1 MSTKSATLS
10 RVTIVSPRTRID
22 LALPS
27 DVPLS
32 DLLPTILHQAGEYY
46 IDEAGDNG
54 GWILSRLG
62 EDPLDTGHSC
72 SQLSVAD
79 GEMLYLN
86 PADAAKP
93 EIVFDDVIDAVATAT
108 EQRGNRWDHIATK
121 RFAVGVGTAA
131 LAAGALA
138 VLLTG
143 PPQLP
148 GAIVALAVAA
158 VLVGAS
164 ALLSRAVGDSRAATY
179 FGVTAV
185 VYAGVGGLLIAAGDR
200 TVSELDAPHVM
211 IAASAILL
219 FSVLGMVAVGDMASA
234 PVFITTILGAIVLGI
249 AVGFMMLI
257 DSPNFPSTAATGA
270 AIAAPLALALL
281 PSAPRLSLSMA
292 MVPTP
297 TLPSTTDEL
306 KEGDTETIDGKRI
319 LTLSE
324 HAGNYLEALYAFA
337 AVVGLVSS
345 IALAFSGELPGMV
358 LSTVVALILLSRS
371 RSIEDRPARIVML
384 ACGMGGLTAMLT
396 AIFLGTDSL
405 VVRLVAILGALTLL
419 TVIAMVYGLAVAGKK
434 IAPTWGRLLDIG
446 EALLIV
452 SILPL
457 AGWICH
463 LYDFALT
470 LRG

>member
-54 GWILSRLG
+54 GWILARLG
-62 EDPLDTGHSC
+62 DAPLDTGHSC
-72 SQLSVAD
+72 SQLGIND

-108 EQRGNRWDHIATK
+108 EQRGNRWDYMATK
-121 RFAVGVGTAA
+121 RFSVGVGTAA
-131 LAAGALA
+131 LGVGALA
-138 VLLTG
+138 ILLTG
-143 PPQLP
+143 QLAS
-148 GAIVALAVAA
+148 AIVALAIGA

-179 FGVTAV
+179 FGITAV
-185 VYAGVGGLLIAAGDR
+185 LYAGVGGLLIVAKDR
-200 TVSELDAPHVM
+200 NLLELEGPHVL

-219 FSVLGMVAVGDMASA
+219 FSVLAMVAVGDVASA
-234 PVFITTILGAIVLGI
+234 PVFIVTILGSVVLGVST
-249 AVGFMMLI
+249 ALMMLMGG
-257 DSPNFPSTAATGA
+257 TAATAA
-270 AIAAPLALALL
+270 AIAAPLALAIL
-281 PSAPRLSLSMA
+281 PAAPRLSLSMA

-297 TLPSTTDEL
+297 TLPTTTEEL
-306 KEGDTETIDGKRI
+306 KEGDTEAIDGRRI
-319 LTLSE
+319 LKLSE
-324 HAGNYLEALYAFA
+324 HAGNYLEALYSFA
-337 AVVGLVSS
+337 AVVGLFSS
-345 IALAFSGELPGMV
+345 IALAFSDKVPAGLL
-358 LSTVVALILLSRS
+358 LSTILSLVLLSRS

-384 ACGMGGLTAMLT
+384 AGGMGGLAATLA
-396 AIFLGTDSL
+396 AIFFGTESIL
-405 VVRLVAILGALTLL
+405 VRLTVILGALTLV
-419 TVIAMVYGLAVAGKK
+419 TIIAMVYGLAVAGKK
-434 IAPTWGRLLDIG
+434 IAPTWGRALDII

-457 AGWICH
+457 VGWVCN
-463 LYDFALT
+463 LYEIALS

>member
-54 GWILSRLG
+54 GWILARLG
-62 EDPLDTGHSC
+62 EEPVDTGHSC
-72 SQLSVAD
+72 SQLGISD

-93 EIVFDDVIDAVATAT
+93 EIVFDDIIDAVATAT
-108 EQRGNRWDHIATK
+108 DQRGNRWDYLATK
-121 RFAVGVGTAA
+121 RFSVGIGTAA
-131 LAAGALA
+131 LAIGAVAILF
-138 VLLTG
+138 TG
-143 PPQLP
+143 HIAS
-148 GAIVALAVAA
+148 AIVGLSVAA

-179 FGVTAV
+179 FGITAV
-185 VYAGVGGLLIAAGDR
+185 LYAGVGGLLIVAENG
-200 TVSELDAPHVM
+200 TPLLDLTGVHVM

-219 FSVLGMVAVGDMASA
+219 FSVLSMVAVGDMASA
-234 PVFITTILGAIVLGI
+234 PVFIVTILGAVVLAI
-249 AVGFMMLI
+249 STALMMI
-257 DSPNFPSTAATGA
+257 IPNGTAATA
-270 AIAAPLALALL
+270 AGIAAPLALVIL
-281 PSAPRLSLSMA
+281 PFAPSLSLTMA

-297 TLPSTTDEL
+297 QLPTTTEEL
-306 KEGDTETIDGKRI
+306 KEGDAEAIDGKRI
-319 LTLSE
+319 LKLSE
-324 HAGNYLEALYAFA
+324 HAGNYLEALYSFA
-337 AVVGLVSS
+337 AVVGLISS
-345 IALAFSGELPGMV
+345 IALAFSGEIPG
-358 LSTVVALILLSRS
+358 LILATILGLVLLSRS
-371 RSIEDRPARIVML
+371 RTVEDRAARIVML
-384 ACGMGGLTAMLT
+384 AGGMGSLAATLA
-396 AIFLGTDSL
+396 AIFVASADSIL
-405 VVRLVAILGALTLL
+405 VRLTVILGALTLL
-419 TVIAMVYGLAVAGKK
+419 TLIAMVYGLAVAGKK
-434 IAPTWGRLLDIG
+434 IAPTWGRALDII

-457 AGWICH
+457 VGWVCD
-463 LYDFALT
+463 LYTIALS

>member
-54 GWILSRLG
+54 GWILARLG
-62 EDPLDTGHSC
+62 EEAIDTGHSC
-72 SQLSVAD
+72 SQLGISD

-93 EIVFDDVIDAVATAT
+93 EIVFDDIIDAVATAT
-108 EQRGNRWDHIATK
+108 EQRGNRWDYLATK
-121 RFAVGVGTAA
+121 RFSVGIGTAA
-131 LAAGALA
+131 LAIGAVA
-138 VLLTG
+138 ILLTG
-143 PPQLP
+143 HIAS
-148 GAIVALAVAA
+148 AIVGLAVAGI
-158 VLVGAS
+158 LVGAS

-185 VYAGVGGLLIAAGDR
+185 LYAGVGGLLIVAGNGTPLFDL
-200 TVSELDAPHVM
+200 TGVHVL

-219 FSVLGMVAVGDMASA
+219 FSVLSMVAVGDMASA
-234 PVFITTILGAIVLGI
+234 PVFIVTILGAVVLAISTALMEIIPG
-249 AVGFMMLI
+249 G
-257 DSPNFPSTAATGA
+257 TAATA
-270 AIAAPLALALL
+270 AGIAAPLALVIL
-281 PSAPRLSLSMA
+281 PFAPSLSLTMA

-297 TLPSTTDEL
+297 QLPTTTEEL
-306 KEGDTETIDGKRI
+306 KEGDAEAIDGKRI
-319 LTLSE
+319 LKLSE
-324 HAGNYLEALYAFA
+324 HAGNYLEALYSFA
-337 AVVGLVSS
+337 AVVGLISS
-345 IALAFSGELPGMV
+345 IALAFSGEVPG
-358 LSTVVALILLSRS
+358 LILATILGLVLLSRS
-371 RSIEDRPARIVML
+371 RSVEDRAARIVML
-384 ACGMGGLTAMLT
+384 AGGMGSLAATLA
-396 AIFLGTDSL
+396 AIFVASADSIL
-405 VVRLVAILGALTLL
+405 VRLTVILGALTLL
-419 TVIAMVYGLAVAGKK
+419 TLIAMVYGLAVAGKK
-434 IAPTWGRLLDIG
+434 IAPTWGRSLDII

-457 AGWICH
+457 VGWVCD
-463 LYDFALT
+463 LYTIALS

>member
-54 GWILSRLG
+54 GWILTRLG
-62 EDPLDTGHSC
+62 EEALDTGHSC
-72 SQLSVAD
+72 SQLGITD

-93 EIVFDDVIDAVATAT
+93 EVVFDDIIDAIATAT
-108 EQRGNRWDHIATK
+108 EQRGNRWDHLATK
-121 RFAVGVGTAA
+121 RFSVGVGTAA
-131 LAAGALA
+131 LVVGAITI
-138 VLLTG
+138 LLTG
-143 PPQLP
+143 HLAS
-148 GAIVALAVAA
+148 AIVGLSVAA
-158 VLVGAS
+158 ILVGAS

-185 VYAGVGGLLIAAGDR
+185 LYGGVGGLLIADR
-200 TVSELDAPHVM
+200 QNTGLFDLEGPHVL

-219 FSVLGMVAVGDMASA
+219 FSVLSMVAVGDMASA
-234 PVFITTILGAIVLGI
+234 PVFIVTILGAVVLGI
-249 AVGFMMLI
+249 
-257 DSPNFPSTAATGA
+257 STALMMALGDSAATAA
-270 AIAAPLALALL
+270 AIAAPLALAIL
-281 PSAPRLSLSMA
+281 PFAPSLSLTMA

-297 TLPSTTDEL
+297 QLPTTTEEL
-306 KEGDTETIDGKRI
+306 KEGDAEAIDGKRI
-319 LTLSE
+319 LKLSE
-324 HAGNYLEALYAFA
+324 HAGNYLEALYSFA

-345 IALAFSGELPGMV
+345 VALAFSGEIPGLI
-358 LSTVVALILLSRS
+358 LSTIISLVLLSRS
-371 RSIEDRPARIVML
+371 RTVEDRAARIVML
-384 ACGMGGLTAMLT
+384 TGGMGGLTATLA
-396 AIFLGTDSL
+396 AIFVASQDSIL
-405 VVRLVAILGALTLL
+405 VRLTVILGALTLL
-419 TVIAMVYGLAVAGKK
+419 TLIAMVYGLAVAGKK
-434 IAPTWGRLLDIG
+434 IAPTWGRALDII

-457 AGWICH
+457 VGWVCG
-463 LYDFALT
+463 LYTIALA

>member
-1 MSTKSATLS
+1 MSAKSATLS

-62 EDPLDTGHSC
+62 EDALDTGHSC
-72 SQLSVAD
+72 SQLSISD

-93 EIVFDDVIDAVATAT
+93 EVVFDDIIDAVATAT
-108 EQRGNRWDHIATK
+108 EQRGNRWDHLATK
-121 RFAVGVGTAA
+121 RFSVGVGTAA
-131 LAAGALA
+131 LGVGAIA
-138 VLLTG
+138 ILLTG
-143 PPQLP
+143 HMAS
-148 GAIVALAVAA
+148 AIVGLGIAV
-158 VLVGAS
+158 VLVGAA

-185 VYAGVGGLLIAAGDR
+185 LYSGVGGLLIAAGDR
-200 TVSELDAPHVM
+200 SLFDLAGPHVL

-234 PVFITTILGAIVLGI
+234 PVFIVTILGAVVLGI
-249 AVGFMMLI
+249 ATALMMI
-257 DSPNFPSTAATGA
+257 IPNGTAATAA
-270 AIAAPLALALL
+270 AIAAPLALAIL
-281 PSAPRLSLSMA
+281 PAAPRLSLSMA

-297 TLPSTTDEL
+297 QLPATTEEL
-306 KEGDTETIDGKRI
+306 KEGDAEAIDGKRI
-319 LTLSE
+319 LKLSE
-324 HAGNYLEALYAFA
+324 HAGNYLEALYSFA
-337 AVVGLVSS
+337 AVVGLVSA
-345 IALAFSGELPGMV
+345 IALAFSDKIPAGLLLAVIIGLV
-358 LSTVVALILLSRS
+358 LLSRS
-371 RSIEDRPARIVML
+371 RSVEDRPGRIVML
-384 ACGMGGLTAMLT
+384 AGGMGALAAALA
-396 AIFLGTDSL
+396 AIFFGTDSIL
-405 VVRLVAILGALTLL
+405 VRLTVILGVLTLITL
-419 TVIAMVYGLAVAGKK
+419 IAMVYGLAVAGKK
-434 IAPTWGRLLDIG
+434 IAPTWGRSLDII

-457 AGWICH
+457 VGWVCN
-463 LYDFALT
+463 LYSIALS

>member
-62 EDPLDTGHSC
+62 EEPLDTGHSC
-72 SQLSVAD
+72 SQLSITD

-93 EIVFDDVIDAVATAT
+93 EVVFDDIIDAVATAT
-108 EQRGNRWDHIATK
+108 DQRGNRWDHTATK
-121 RFAVGVGTAA
+121 RFALGVGTTA

-138 VLLTG
+138 VLFTG
-143 PPQLP
+143 PPHLA
-148 GAIVALAVAA
+148 GAIVALSVAA
-158 VLVGAS
+158 ALVGAS

-185 VYAGVGGLLIAAGDR
+185 LYAGVGGLLIAAGDK
-200 TVSELDAPHVM
+200 TIADLAGPHVM

-234 PVFITTILGAIVLGI
+234 PVFITTILGAIVLAI
-249 AVGFMMLI
+249 AVAFMMLI
-257 DSPNFPSTAATGA
+257 DSPNYESTAATGA
-270 AIAAPLALALL
+270 ALAAPLALALL
-281 PSAPRLSLSMA
+281 PSAPRLSLAMA

-297 TLPSTTDEL
+297 QLPSTTEEL
-306 KEGDTETIDGKRI
+306 KEGDAEAVDGKRI
-319 LTLSE
+319 LKLSE
-324 HAGNYLEALYAFA
+324 HAGNYLEALYAFVA
-337 AVVGLVSS
+337 IVGLLST
-345 IALAFSGELPGMV
+345 IALAFSGTVPG
-358 LSTVVALILLSRS
+358 LILATVIPLILLSRS

-384 ACGMGGLTAMLT
+384 ACGMGGLAAVLW
-396 AIFLGTDSL
+396 AIFLDGGT

-434 IAPTWGRLLDIG
+434 IAPTWGRLLDIC

-457 AGWICH
+457 GGWICN
-463 LYDFALT
+463 LYSFALT

>member
-54 GWILSRLG
+54 GWILARLG
-62 EDPLDTGHSC
+62 EEAIDTGHSC
-72 SQLSVAD
+72 SQLGIND

-93 EIVFDDVIDAVATAT
+93 EVVFDDIIDAIATAT
-108 EQRGNRWDHIATK
+108 DQRGNRWDYLATK
-121 RFAVGVGTAA
+121 RFSVGVGTAA
-131 LAAGALA
+131 LAVGAIAL
-138 VLLTG
+138 LLT
-143 PPQLP
+143 LHLAS
-148 GAIVALAVAA
+148 AIVALSVAL

-185 VYAGVGGLLIAAGDR
+185 LYGGVGGLLIADQDHTGLFD
-200 TVSELDAPHVM
+200 LGGQHVI
-211 IAASAILL
+211 IAAAAILL
-219 FSVLGMVAVGDMASA
+219 FSVLSMVAVGDMASA
-234 PVFITTILGAIVLGI
+234 PVFIVTILGAVVLGVSTGLMI
-249 AVGFMMLI
+249 LLDG
-257 DSPNFPSTAATGA
+257 TAATA
-270 AIAAPLALALL
+270 ASIAAPLALVIL
-281 PSAPRLSLSMA
+281 PFAPGLSLTMA

-297 TLPSTTDEL
+297 QLPTTTEEL
-306 KEGDTETIDGKRI
+306 KEGDAEAIDGKRI
-319 LTLSE
+319 LKLSE
-324 HAGNYLEALYAFA
+324 HAGNYLEALYSFA
-337 AVVGLVSS
+337 AVVGLLSS
-345 IALAFSGELPGMV
+345 IALAFSGQIPG
-358 LSTVVALILLSRS
+358 LILATIISLVLLSRS
-371 RSIEDRPARIVML
+371 RSVEDRAARIMML
-384 ACGMGGLTAMLT
+384 TGGMGGLAATLA
-396 AIFLGTDSL
+396 AVFVASGDSI
-405 VVRLVAILGALTLL
+405 VVRLTVILGALTLL
-419 TVIAMVYGLAVAGKK
+419 TLIAMVYGLAVAGKK
-434 IAPTWGRLLDIG
+434 IAPTWGRALDII

-457 AGWICH
+457 VGWVCD
-463 LYDFALT
+463 LYVIALS